1 MRLVEICGKGRT
13 RTSEARRR
21 GIYSPLQLPLCDLPR
36 TWVNGQTRTDINNIH
51 SVAPQPFG
59 HIHHNLEQCSRIELP
74 SQPWQGYIITIIR
87 TLHCLYPYKDS
98 NPDRQIRVLKCSI
111 HYTIEAESRVVESDH
126 SNWFCR
132 PGPDRSANPTYKV
145 EVSGFE
151 PELHQSK

>member
-1 MRLVEICGKGRT
+1 MCGRGGT
-13 RTSEARRR
+13 RTPLLQGQYDNFCS
-21 GIYSPLQLPLCDLPR
+21 GWIYSPVPLPSQDLIR
-36 TWVNGQTRTDINNIH
+36 VNGQTRTDINNIH

-132 PGPDRSANPTYKV
+132 PGPDRSANPTVV
-145 EVSGFE
+145 EISGFE